1 MRRYRRHI
9 IAAAVVVVLVGA
21 YAAAG
26 FLAVPYFARRT
37 LVDFVR
43 THYGRTLSV
52 GGIRFNPFNLNLD
65 VTGVSLPDADGETL
79 LAFDRLHVGVA
90 FASLWHLEPDFRE
103 ILLEQPYVRVV
114 VRPDGALNLGDL
126 GKGFPPGPQTPQ
138 LPKRAAP
145 PLRLIIQR
153 LAVVSGSTT
162 FEDRT
167 HPTPF
172 RAELKPIAFELR
184 DFSTAGG
191 TGNDYAL
198 NAASP
203 EGERLLWSGTVQLA
217 PLASRGQ
224 FEIAD
229 LKARTLWSYL
239 RARLPFEIDSGVIG
253 IKGDYQLGSGA
264 GPLALN
270 VDVHDTTVTDL
281 KVKPRAGREDYVVLK
296 RIEVQE
302 TRLDM
307 GAHRVDVAKVQLSAG
322 DIEAWMSEQGR
333 LNLLD
338 LLTPPGAAAA
348 TASTPDTAGED
359 DPAAPPAAK
368 APAASAAAP
377 VWTVSAPDI
386 AIQGFRI
393 SAEDRRLKPA
403 ATLIV
408 DPLDVHVAGFNTSPG
423 DTLDATLD
431 AVVNSSGRLAARAKV
446 TPATASLTAHV
457 EAGHLPLPALQPYL
471 THYTSMTLRQGELGL
486 KFDVERRADGS
497 LDARGDTVIRNLS
510 TVDNAL
516 KQDFIRWKELRVA
529 DLRFR
534 SQPMRLRVGSVT
546 TVEPYV
552 RMLVEPNQTT
562 NLKEILT
569 PPGTST
575 ARAAAADA
583 PPSTTNAHR
592 DAGRR
597 SQGRSSAPAADR
609 PAAAAPAPT
618 AGPVTPFPVAIG
630 AVRVVNGAAN
640 YTDLWIKPSF
650 TLNMQDL
657 NGSITGL
664 SSDPASRAKVQ
675 LKGSI
680 ERYSP
685 VSIAGEVNLLSA
697 ALYTEI
703 TMGVKDLDLTV
714 VNPYSGHFAGYRINR
729 GKLTVDVSYKIEQRK
744 LTAAQHFVIDQL
756 ELGERVDSPD
766 AVHLPLKIAVALLR
780 DRNGV
785 IDLNLPMTGSLDDPH
800 FSIWPLVW
808 KVLVNVIV
816 KAATAPFALLGHLI
830 GGGEHMNIIEFPAG
844 SAALDKAAQDQL
856 AGLAK
861 ALQQR
866 PQLRLDV
873 PIVSSQTLDAAQL
886 ARARLEQELLARVAG
901 TREGKRHPDTAG
913 EMALADPRQHF
924 KLLVEQFHA
933 DLGKDAPLP
942 PSAVAAGDA
951 KRKETPPYDAAIS
964 ELTAALLVHLQPQP
978 GELAALGKERAQ
990 NIQNAL
996 LAGGQI
1002 DPGRVFIVNASPKP
1016 DTSDKVKVEL
1026 AIR

>member
-1 MRRYRRHI
+1 MGRYRRYI
-9 IAAAVVVVLVGA
+9 IAAAVVVVLIAA

-26 FLAVPYFARRT
+26 FLAVPYFGRRAA
-37 LVDFVR
+37 VDFVQA
-43 THYGRTLSV
+43 HYGRTLSV
-52 GGIRFNPFNLNLD
+52 GAIHFNPFDLNLD
-65 VTGVSLPDADGETL
+65 VSALSLPDADGQPL
-79 LAFDRLHVGVA
+79 LAFDRLHIEVA
-90 FASLWHLEPDFRE
+90 FASLWHLAPDFRE

-114 VRPDGALNLGDL
+114 VRRDGALNLADL
-126 GKGFPPGPQTPQ
+126 GKGFPPGPQTPKPQ
-138 LPKRAAP
+138 KPAAP
-145 PLRLIIQR
+145 MRLIIQR
-153 LAVVSGSTT
+153 LAVVSGTTT

-172 RAELKPIAFELR
+172 RAELAPVAFELR
-184 DFSTAGG
+184 DFSTTGG

-203 EGERLLWSGTVQLA
+203 EGERLIWSGTVQLA

-224 FEIAD
+224 FEIAN
-229 LKARTLWSYL
+229 LRARTLWSYL
-239 RARLPFEIDSGVIG
+239 RASLPFEIDSGVIG

-264 GPLALN
+264 GPLALT

-281 KVKPRAGREDYVVLK
+281 QVKPRAGQEDYVVLK

-307 GAHRVDVAKVQLSAG
+307 SAHRVEVAKVRLSG
-322 DIEAWMSEQGR
+322 GGIKAWVNEQGR

-338 LLTPPGAAAA
+338 LVTPPGAAAA
-348 TASTPDTAGED
+348 TASPPDSASQGD
-359 DPAAPPAAK
+359 SPAPPAAK

-377 VWTVSAPDI
+377 AWTVSAPDI
-386 AIQGFRI
+386 GLEGFKV
-393 SAEDRRLKPA
+393 SAEDRRLQPA

-423 DTLDATLD
+423 DTLDVTLQ
-431 AVVNSSGRLAARAKV
+431 AVVNSSGKLAARAKV
-446 TPATASLTAHV
+446 TPATASLTAHL
-457 EAGHLPLPALQPYL
+457 EARHLPLPALQPYV
-471 THYTSMTLRQGELGL
+471 THNTSMTLRQGDLGL

-497 LDARGDTVIRNLS
+497 LEARGDTVIRNLS

-516 KQDFIRWKELRVA
+516 KQDFIKWKELRVA

-534 SQPMRLRVGSVT
+534 SQPMRVRIGSVT

-552 RMLVEPNQTT
+552 RMIVEPNQAT

-569 PPGTST
+569 PSGKSS
-575 ARAAAADA
+575 ARAASAAEKKSVA
-583 PPSTTNAHR
+583 
-592 DAGRR
+592 
-597 SQGRSSAPAADR
+597 APAGKTR
-609 PAAAAPAPT
+609 AAAPAAPL
-618 AGPVTPFPVAIG
+618 PPFPVAIG

-650 TLNMQDL
+650 TLNMQQL

-664 SSDPASRAKVQ
+664 SSDPASRAKVK
-675 LKGSI
+675 LEGSI

-697 ALYTEI
+697 ALYTDI

-714 VNPYSGHFAGYRINR
+714 VNPYSGHFAGYRINK
-729 GKLTVDVSYKIEQRK
+729 GKLTVDVSYKVEQRK

-756 ELGERVDSPD
+756 ELGDRVDSPD

-844 SAALDKAAQDQL
+844 SAALDKPAQDQL

-866 PQLRLDV
+866 PQLKIDV
-873 PIVSSQTLDAAQL
+873 PIASSRTLDGAQL
-886 ARARLEQELLARVAG
+886 ARAHLKQELLARVAG
-901 TREGKRHPDTAG
+901 TREGRRHPDTAG
-913 EMALADPRQHF
+913 EVALADPQRHF

-942 PSAVAAGDA
+942 AAAVAVEDT
-951 KRKETPPYDAAIS
+951 KRKQTPPYDAAIS
-964 ELTAALLVHLQPQP
+964 ELDAALLAHLQPQP
-978 GELAALGKERAQ
+978 GDVDALGKERAQ

-996 LAGGQI
+996 LAGAHI
-1002 DPGRVFIVNASPKP
+1002 DPGRVFIVNAPPKP
-1016 DTSDKVKVEL
+1016 DSGDKVQAEL
-1026 AIR
+1026 AVR

>member
-1 MRRYRRHI
+1 MGRYRRYI
-9 IAAAVVVVLVGA
+9 IAAAVVVVLIGA

-26 FLAVPYFARRT
+26 FLAVPYFGRRAA
-37 LVDFVR
+37 VDFVR

-52 GGIRFNPFNLNLD
+52 GAIHFNPFDLNLD
-65 VTGVSLPDADGETL
+65 VSGLSLPDADGQPL
-79 LAFDRLHVGVA
+79 LAFDRLHIEVA
-90 FASLWHLEPDFRE
+90 FASLWHLAPDFRE
-103 ILLEQPYVRVV
+103 ILLEQPYVRAV
-114 VRPDGALNLGDL
+114 VRADGALNLADL
-126 GKGFPPGPQTPQ
+126 GKGFPPGPQTPK
-138 LPKRAAP
+138 PHKPAAP
-145 PLRLIIQR
+145 MRLIIQR
-153 LAVVSGSTT
+153 LAVVSGTTT

-184 DFSTAGG
+184 DFSTMGG

-203 EGERLLWSGTVQLA
+203 DGERLIWSGTVQLA

-224 FEIAD
+224 FEIAN
-229 LKARTLWSYL
+229 LRARTLWNYL
-239 RARLPFEIDSGVIG
+239 RASLPFEIDSGVIG

-264 GPLALN
+264 GPLALT

-281 KVKPRAGREDYVVLK
+281 QVKPRAGQEDYVVLK

-302 TRLDM
+302 TRLDT
-307 GAHRVDVAKVQLSAG
+307 GAHRVEVAKVQLSG
-322 DIEAWMSEQGR
+322 GGIKAWVNEQGR

-338 LLTPPGAAAA
+338 LVTPPAAAAA
-348 TASTPDTAGED
+348 TARAPDSASQGVS
-359 DPAAPPAAK
+359 AAPPAAT

-377 VWTVSAPDI
+377 AWTVSAPDI
-386 AIQGFRI
+386 GLEGFKV
-393 SAEDRRLKPA
+393 SAEDRRLNPA
-403 ATLIV
+403 ATLTV

-423 DTLDATLD
+423 DTLDMTLQ
-431 AVVNSSGRLAARAKV
+431 AVVNSSGKLAARAKV
-446 TPATASLTAHV
+446 TPATASLTAHL

-471 THYTSMTLRQGELGL
+471 THNTSMTLRQGELGL

-497 LDARGDTVIRNLS
+497 LEARGDTVIRNLS

-516 KQDFIRWKELRVA
+516 KQDFIKWKELRVA

-534 SQPMRLRVGSVT
+534 SQPMRVRIGSVT

-552 RMLVEPNQTT
+552 RMIVEPNQTT

-569 PPGTST
+569 PSGKSS
-575 ARAAAADA
+575 ARAASAAEKKSVA
-583 PPSTTNAHR
+583 
-592 DAGRR
+592 
-597 SQGRSSAPAADR
+597 APADKTR
-609 PAAAAPAPT
+609 AAAPAAPL
-618 AGPVTPFPVAIG
+618 TPFPLAIG

-650 TLNMQDL
+650 TLNMQQL

-664 SSDPASRAKVQ
+664 SSDPASRAKVK
-675 LKGSI
+675 LEGSI

-714 VNPYSGHFAGYRINR
+714 VNPYSGHFAGYRINK
-729 GKLTVDVSYKIEQRK
+729 GKLTVDVSYKVEQRK

-756 ELGERVDSPD
+756 ELGDRVDSPD

-844 SAALDKAAQDQL
+844 SAALDKPAQDQL

-866 PQLRLDV
+866 PQLKLDV
-873 PIVSSQTLDAAQL
+873 PMASSRALDGAQL
-886 ARARLEQELLARVAG
+886 ARAHLKQELLARVAD

-913 EMALADPRQHF
+913 EEALADPQQHF

-942 PSAVAAGDA
+942 AAAVAVEDA
-951 KRKETPPYDAAIS
+951 KRKQTPPYDAAIS
-964 ELTAALLVHLQPQP
+964 ELDAALLAHLQPQP
-978 GELAALGKERAQ
+978 GEVDALGKERAQ

-996 LAGGQI
+996 LAGGHI
-1002 DPGRVFIVNASPKP
+1002 DPARVFIVNAPPKP
-1016 DTSDKVKVEL
+1016 DSGDKVQAEL
-1026 AIR
+1026 AVR